1 VEHEVT
7 ERGQQVYPEAAMTL
21 RDRQS
26 GLILLIEDDRQI
38 AEMVG
43 VFLERRGYSVDY
55 AADGMSGLNLITSNS
70 YDAIVLDLRLPG
82 MDGLEVCRKLR
93 REVRKAYPVLML
105 TAHGTLEDKL
115 AGLNAGADDYMV
127 KPFEIRELDAR
138 LYALIRR
145 DRHQVSNEKMTVGNM
160 TYDPETLRV
169 NRGGMEL
176 PLTPIGIKLL
186 AILMRESPRV
196 VSRQDIEREI
206 WGDALPDSDTLRSH
220 IHNLR
225 KVMDRPFH
233 WPLLHT
239 MPSAGYRMVDLNNEK
254 AIDKTVV
261 TSISISPFDH
271 VRLRADGDMHAA
283 KIGRHQIP
291 EQMESENI
299 SAER

>member
-1 VEHEVT
+1 
-7 ERGQQVYPEAAMTL
+7 MTL

-43 VFLERRGYSVDY
+43 AFLERRGYSVDY
-55 AADGMSGLNLITSNS
+55 AADGMSGLNLVASNS
-70 YDAIVLDLRLPG
+70 YDAILLDLRLPG

-93 REVRKAYPVLML
+93 RELRKAYPVLML

-115 AGLNAGADDYMV
+115 AGLDAGADDYMV

-145 DRHQVSNEKMTVGNM
+145 DRHQVANERMAVGNM

-169 NRGGMEL
+169 NRGGTEL
-176 PLTPIGIKLL
+176 LVTPIGIKLL
-186 AILMRESPRV
+186 AILMRASPRV

-206 WGDALPDSDTLRSH
+206 WGDAVPDSDTLRSH

-225 KVMDRPFH
+225 KIIDRPFH
-233 WPLLHT
+233 RPLLHT
-239 MPSAGYRMVDLNNEK
+239 MQSAGYRMVDLTNEN
-254 AIDKTVV
+254 AIDETV
-261 TSISISPFDH
+261 TMPLSLSPIDY
-271 VRLRADGDMHAA
+271 VPSRADSDMHVAQ
-283 KIGRHQIP
+283 IGPRRSA
-291 EQMESENI
+291 EQMEPENI
-299 SAER
+299 SAKH